1 MKIKFWEDIPGTD
14 YKAGQVAEFNGA
26 IELTYAEKYL
36 ANGLAEHVPTEPAE
50 HPGTIGGLVSAEPP
64 APARGK
70 SRSR

>member
-36 ANGLAEHVPTEPAE
+36 ANGLAEEIALE
-50 HPGTIGGLVSAEPP
+50 AADA
-64 APARGK
+64 APAKNRGAK
-70 SRSR
+70 R